1 MKSSFRFSRD
11 FQCKSSLFLYII
23 IHTYIYIHGTYTCVI
38 CGIYDISIYIYMY
51 VWYVYIYNIHIHKNT
66 CIVYN
71 IHIIYIMVISGGP
84 VLAAHVHAIME
95 GGHMGRSCGH
105 LSCYSL
111 RQAQYL
117 MLDKERN
124 ISPNIIYI

>member
-1 MKSSFRFSRD
+1 M
-11 FQCKSSLFLYII
+11 Y
-23 IHTYIYIHGTYTCVI
+23 
-38 CGIYDISIYIYMY
+38 GI
-51 VWYVYIYNIHIHKNT
+51 YIYNIHIHKNT

-124 ISPNIIYI
+124 ISPNIIYIYNIVRIYIYI